1 MKSAKTELKSICLVF
16 MNKIDEFIIKELAFH
31 FNYIARDGEN
41 VALSTRPIKFKRPSI
56 VMFDNSAIMPIGD
69 NLKCLENHKLY
80 SLEELYNGIR
90 KNNKKRVKVE

>member
-1 MKSAKTELKSICLVF
+1 

-56 VMFDNSAIMPIGD
+56 VIFDNSAILPIGD

-80 SLEELYNGIR
+80 SLEELINGICR
-90 KNNKKRVKVE
+90 RQNNKKRV